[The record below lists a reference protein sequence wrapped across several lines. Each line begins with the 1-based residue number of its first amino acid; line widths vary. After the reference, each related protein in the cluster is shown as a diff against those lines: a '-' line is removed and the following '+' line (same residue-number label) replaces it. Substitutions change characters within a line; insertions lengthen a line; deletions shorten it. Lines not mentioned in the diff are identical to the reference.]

1 VSLRLSARPSSRETH
16 RLAVDGALVMVA
28 LRRRLAYKSS
38 WLIGLILGGGGLLIG
53 IAVWHHLIGDGELG
67 GYDWAAMKAYLIIG
81 FVTATLAYGG
91 ADWTMADRILD
102 GMISIDLTKPVDFQ
116 RARAAEF
123 IGSML
128 STLPTAV
135 VGGVAAWLIF
145 DPPGPASPLAGL
157 LSLASIL
164 LIFPLM
170 FEIVYLTVMACFW
183 TRRYMGIMWA
193 REALLAFF
201 SGMMIPLAL
210 MPAWLQAVAWA
221 LPFAHVTTTPSSI
234 YLGRV
239 DTVGALGLLAAELAW
254 VVGLWWF
261 ARLLWRHAVKKVTIH
276 GG

>member
-123 IGSML
+123 IAGLNVPVFIYHLGDYDPSGVNAAEKIE
-128 STLPTAV
+128 SVRIGRSRRVPAV
-135 VGGVAAWLIF
+135 ALEEYVARLRAEQNDNGGV
-145 DPPGPASPLAGL
+145 
-157 LSLASIL
+157 
-164 LIFPLM
+164 
-170 FEIVYLTVMACFW
+170 
-183 TRRYMGIMWA
+183 R
-193 REALLAFF
+193 
-201 SGMMIPLAL
+201 
-210 MPAWLQAVAWA
+210 Q
-221 LPFAHVTTTPSSI
+221 
-234 YLGRV
+234 
-239 DTVGALGLLAAELAW
+239 
-254 VVGLWWF
+254 
-261 ARLLWRHAVKKVTIH
+261 
-276 GG
+276 